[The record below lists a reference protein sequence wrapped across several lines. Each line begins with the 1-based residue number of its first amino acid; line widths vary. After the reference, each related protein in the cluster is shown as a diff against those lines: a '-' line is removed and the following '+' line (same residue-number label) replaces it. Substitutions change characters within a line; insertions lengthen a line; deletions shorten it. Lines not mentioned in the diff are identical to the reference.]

1 MFGFVKKTN
10 LDAEIDKNE
19 ALTKALKEKES
30 AVLDLQQKLEEH
42 EKRYAELTLSEQ
54 YKRSLDFDKLT
65 NDLAN
70 LKSQF
75 EKESQAIREFKD
87 IELKKAKS
95 DLEEKVESIRNEEL
109 VKIENLKKKHSEEIE
124 GIQGDLDKA
133 NKSLTETTKEL
144 SELSS
149 EIKRK
154 KRKLKELESHIE
166 VQDEISTVT
175 SVSQAITGVNSSEI
189 QLKIDENKERQKNAI
204 KSRKAWKAYNH
215 YYLDNSLSAG
225 KAQQRRLAKFLLTAF
240 NSQTDNIISLAKK
253 GNFHAC
259 HTKIEKWFEKIN
271 KLGEDHHI
279 MIERQYLKLRLEELR
294 VVVEY
299 HLQKEFEKE
308 EERYINESIREEK
321 RVQKE
326 IESFVKSREK
336 EEKSYKSEIERAT
349 KELKESSEAEVESL
363 KRLIDDLQLKLERSV
378 KEKERALSL
387 AQLTRSGHVYIISN
401 EGSFGRGVY
410 KIGMTRRLDPMDRV
424 KELGDASVPFFFDVH
439 GIIHS
444 DDAPG
449 LERELHKR
457 FEEHRVNKE
466 NYRREFFRV
475 PIEVIENAIC
485 EVHGEVSLDRLS
497 TREKLEEG
505 VFQDED

>member
-1 MFGFVKKTN
+1 MFGFVKKAD
-10 LDAEIDKNE
+10 LKAEIDKNE
-19 ALTKALKEKES
+19 ALTKALKEKEN
-30 AVLDLQQKLEEH
+30 AVLGLQKKLEDS
-42 EKRYAELTLSEQ
+42 EKRYAELTVSEQ
-54 YKRSLDFDKLT
+54 YKRSLDFDK
-65 NDLAN
+65 AN
-70 LKSQF
+70 
-75 EKESQAIREFKD
+75 R
-87 IELKKAKS
+87 
-95 DLEEKVESIRNEEL
+95 
-109 VKIENLKKKHSEEIE
+109 
-124 GIQGDLDKA
+124 
-133 NKSLTETTKEL
+133 SLTEKTKEL
-144 SELSS
+144 SELST
-149 EIKRK
+149 EIKTK
-154 KRKLKELESHIE
+154 KRKLKELKSNIE
-166 VQDEISTVT
+166 VQDELNTVKP
-175 SVSQAITGVNSSEI
+175 VFQQVRGMNSAQIKER
-189 QLKIDENKERQKNAI
+189 LEENKEKQKSKI
-204 KSRKAWKAYNH
+204 RSGKAWKAYEHFYWN
-215 YYLDNSLSAG
+215 DNLTAG
-225 KAQQRRLAKFLLTAF
+225 KAKQRRLAKFLLAAF
-240 NSQTDNIISLAKK
+240 NAETDNLISSSRKN
-253 GNFHAC
+253 NFHKC
-259 HTKIEKWFEKIN
+259 HKSIEKWFEKIN
-271 KLGEDHHI
+271 KLGEDWSVSV
-279 MIERQYLKLRLEELR
+279 ERGYLKLRLEELR
-294 VVVEY
+294 IVVEY

-308 EERYINESIREEK
+308 EERYTNESIHEEK

-336 EEKSYKSEIERAT
+336 EEQDYKTEIERAT
-349 KELKESSEAEVESL
+349 KELKESSEAEVASL

-449 LERELHKR
+449 LERKLHKR

-475 PIEVIENAIC
+475 PIEEIENAIC

-497 TREKLEEG
+497 SSEKLEDG